1 MKTEQT
7 KSPRHWGIVALMC
20 LLSAGSIGI
29 CINSVGV
36 FYTPVS
42 TALHVLKGT
51 FAMHATLS
59 NMCTAI
65 MALFMPKLMRKVNYR
80 KLLFIGALLA
90 SIPTFSMGFIHTMSG
105 FYILGALRG
114 IGAGIFG
121 IVPITMII
129 TNWFQKSHGLAT
141 SITLSFSGLSGA
153 VFSPLFTWSI
163 TTYGWEKAFFL
174 MGACLFLLTIPVC
187 ILPWHIKPEEE
198 GLLPYGYSEENR
210 KQAILQ
216 NTTFQYLSIG
226 FLCMAAFVFL
236 HPAITGISQHISGM
250 AESVGLSA
258 QSGALMV
265 SLIMIGNVSS
275 KLLIGILS
283 DHTTPLKA
291 SICMILVNIGSLL
304 LLYYGMLQSSVS
316 VMFAASILFGTIY
329 SVGAVGIPLLT
340 RSFFGSENYQKAYA
354 IIGFLT
360 NAGSASSL
368 TLIGYVAD
376 FTGSYIPVLFIAI
389 GFHLCNICLLCIT
402 NHSTKKQPAK

>member
-20 LLSAGSIGI
+20 LLSASSIGI
-29 CINSVGV
+29 CTNSVGV

-42 TALHVLKGT
+42 EALHVLKGT

-65 MALFMPKLMRKVNYR
+65 MALFMPKLMRKTDYR
-80 KLLFIGALLA
+80 KLLLIGALLA
-90 SIPTFSMGFIHTMSG
+90 SIPTFFMGFTHSMMG
-105 FYILGALRG
+105 FYILGILRG

-153 VFSPLFTWSI
+153 VFSPLFTWCI

-174 MGACLFLLTIPVC
+174 MGGCLFLLTIPVC
-187 ILPWHIKPEEE
+187 LVHWHTRPEEE
-198 GLLPYGYSEENR
+198 GLLPYGYSGEHET
-210 KQAILQ
+210 KAVLQ
-216 NTTFQYLSIG
+216 NTKFQYFSIG
-226 FLCMAAFVFL
+226 FLAMALFAFL

-258 QSGALMV
+258 QNGAFMV

-291 SICMILVNIGSLL
+291 SICMIFVNICSLL
-304 LLYYGMLQSSVS
+304 LLYVGMLQANVS
-316 VMFAASILFGTIY
+316 WMFAASVLFGTIY

-340 RSFFGSENYQKAYA
+340 RSFFGSENYQKAYSV
-354 IIGFLT
+354 IGFLT

-389 GFHLCNICLLCIT
+389 GIHLFNMCLLAIV
-402 NHSTKKQPAK
+402 HFSTRN

>member
-1 MKTEQT
+1 M
-7 KSPRHWGIVALMC
+7 
-20 LLSAGSIGI
+20 
-29 CINSVGV
+29 
-36 FYTPVS
+36 
-42 TALHVLKGT
+42 LKGT

-65 MALFMPKLMRKVNYR
+65 MALFMPKLMRKTDYR
-80 KLLFIGALLA
+80 KLLLIGALLA
-90 SIPTFSMGFIHTMSG
+90 SIPTFFMGFTHSMMG
-105 FYILGALRG
+105 FYILGILRG

-153 VFSPLFTWSI
+153 VFSPLFTWCI
-163 TTYGWEKAFFL
+163 TNYGWEKAFFL
-174 MGACLFLLTIPVC
+174 MGGCLFLLTIPVC
-187 ILPWHIKPEEE
+187 LVHWHTRPEEE
-198 GLLPYGYSEENR
+198 GLLPYGYSGEHET
-210 KQAILQ
+210 KAVLQ
-216 NTTFQYLSIG
+216 NTKFQYFSIG
-226 FLCMAAFVFL
+226 FLAMALFAFL

-258 QSGALMV
+258 QNGAFMV

-291 SICMILVNIGSLL
+291 SICMIFVNICSLL
-304 LLYYGMLQSSVS
+304 LLYVGMLQANVS
-316 VMFAASILFGTIY
+316 WMFAASVLFGTIY

-340 RSFFGSENYQKAYA
+340 QSFFGSENYQKAYSV
-354 IIGFLT
+354 IGFLT

-389 GFHLCNICLLCIT
+389 GIHLFNMCLLAIV
-402 NHSTKKQPAK
+402 HFSTRN

>member
-20 LLSAGSIGI
+20 LLSASSIGI
-29 CINSVGV
+29 CTNSVGV

-42 TALHVLKGT
+42 EALHVLKGT

-65 MALFMPKLMRKVNYR
+65 MALFMPKLMRKTDYR
-80 KLLFIGALLA
+80 KLLLIGALLA
-90 SIPTFSMGFIHTMSG
+90 SIPTFFMGFTHSMMG
-105 FYILGALRG
+105 FYILGILRG

-153 VFSPLFTWSI
+153 VFSPLFTWCI
-163 TTYGWEKAFFL
+163 TNYGWEKAFFL
-174 MGACLFLLTIPVC
+174 MGGCLFLLTIPVC
-187 ILPWHIKPEEE
+187 LVHWHTRPEEE
-198 GLLPYGYSEENR
+198 GLLPYGYSGEHET
-210 KQAILQ
+210 KAVLQ
-216 NTTFQYLSIG
+216 NTKFQYFSIG
-226 FLCMAAFVFL
+226 FLAMALFAFL

-258 QSGALMV
+258 QNGAFMV

-291 SICMILVNIGSLL
+291 SICMIFVNICSLL
-304 LLYYGMLQSSVS
+304 LLYVGMLQANVS
-316 VMFAASILFGTIY
+316 WMFAASVLFGTIY

-340 RSFFGSENYQKAYA
+340 RSFFGSENYQKAYSV
-354 IIGFLT
+354 IGFLT

-389 GFHLCNICLLCIT
+389 GIHLFNMCLLAIV
-402 NHSTKKQPAK
+402 HFSTRN

>member
-20 LLSAGSIGI
+20 LLSASSIGI
-29 CINSVGV
+29 CTNSVGV

-42 TALHVLKGT
+42 EALHVLKGT

-65 MALFMPKLMRKVNYR
+65 MALFMPKLMRKTDYR
-80 KLLFIGALLA
+80 KLLLIGALLA
-90 SIPTFSMGFIHTMSG
+90 SIPTFFMGFTHSMMG
-105 FYILGALRG
+105 FYILGILRG

-153 VFSPLFTWSI
+153 VFSPLFTWCI
-163 TTYGWEKAFFL
+163 TNYGWEKAFFL
-174 MGACLFLLTIPVC
+174 MGGCLFLLTIPVC
-187 ILPWHIKPEEE
+187 LVHWHTRPEEE
-198 GLLPYGYSEENR
+198 GLLPYGYSGEHET
-210 KQAILQ
+210 KAVLQ
-216 NTTFQYLSIG
+216 NTKCQYFSIG
-226 FLCMAAFVFL
+226 FLAMALFAFL

-258 QSGALMV
+258 QNGAFMV

-291 SICMILVNIGSLL
+291 SICMIFVNICSLL
-304 LLYYGMLQSSVS
+304 LLYVGMLQANVS
-316 VMFAASILFGTIY
+316 WMFAASVLFGTIY

-340 RSFFGSENYQKAYA
+340 RSFFGSENYQKAYSV
-354 IIGFLT
+354 IGFLT

-389 GFHLCNICLLCIT
+389 GIHLFNMCLLAIV
-402 NHSTKKQPAK
+402 HFSTRN

>member
-20 LLSAGSIGI
+20 LLSASSIGI
-29 CINSVGV
+29 CTNSVGV

-42 TALHVLKGT
+42 EALHVLKGT

-65 MALFMPKLMRKVNYR
+65 MALFMPKLMRKTDYR
-80 KLLFIGALLA
+80 KLLLIGALLA
-90 SIPTFSMGFIHTMSG
+90 SIPTFFMGFTHSMMG
-105 FYILGALRG
+105 FYILGILRG

-153 VFSPLFTWSI
+153 VFSPLFTWCI
-163 TTYGWEKAFFL
+163 TNYGWEKAFFL
-174 MGACLFLLTIPVC
+174 MGGCLFLLTIPVC
-187 ILPWHIKPEEE
+187 LVHWHTRPEEE
-198 GLLPYGYSEENR
+198 GLLPYGYSGEHET
-210 KQAILQ
+210 KAVLQ
-216 NTTFQYLSIG
+216 NTKFQYFSIG
-226 FLCMAAFVFL
+226 FLAMALFAFL

-258 QSGALMV
+258 QNGAFMV

-291 SICMILVNIGSLL
+291 SICMIFVNICSLL
-304 LLYYGMLQSSVS
+304 LLYVGMLQANVS
-316 VMFAASILFGTIY
+316 WMFAASVLFGTIY

-340 RSFFGSENYQKAYA
+340 QSFFGSENYQKAYSV
-354 IIGFLT
+354 IGFLT

-389 GFHLCNICLLCIT
+389 GIHLFNMCLLAIV
-402 NHSTKKQPAK
+402 HFSTRN

>member
-20 LLSAGSIGI
+20 LLSASSIGI
-29 CINSVGV
+29 CTNSVGV

-42 TALHVLKGT
+42 EALHVLKGT

-65 MALFMPKLMRKVNYR
+65 MALFMPKLMRKTDYR
-80 KLLFIGALLA
+80 KLLLIGALLA
-90 SIPTFSMGFIHTMSG
+90 SIPTFFMGFTHSMMG
-105 FYILGALRG
+105 FYILGILRG

-153 VFSPLFTWSI
+153 VFSPLFTWCI
-163 TTYGWEKAFFL
+163 TNYGWEKAFFL
-174 MGACLFLLTIPVC
+174 MGGCLFLLTIPVC
-187 ILPWHIKPEEE
+187 LVHWHTPPEEE
-198 GLLPYGYSEENR
+198 GLLPYGYSGEHET
-210 KQAILQ
+210 KAVLQ
-216 NTTFQYLSIG
+216 NTKFQYFSIG
-226 FLCMAAFVFL
+226 FLAMALFAFL

-258 QSGALMV
+258 QNGAFMV

-291 SICMILVNIGSLL
+291 SICMIFVNICSLL
-304 LLYYGMLQSSVS
+304 LLYVGMLQANVS
-316 VMFAASILFGTIY
+316 WMFAASVLFGTIY

-340 RSFFGSENYQKAYA
+340 RSFFGSENYQKAYSV
-354 IIGFLT
+354 IGFLT

-389 GFHLCNICLLCIT
+389 GIHLFNMCLLAIA
-402 NHSTKKQPAK
+402 HFSTRN